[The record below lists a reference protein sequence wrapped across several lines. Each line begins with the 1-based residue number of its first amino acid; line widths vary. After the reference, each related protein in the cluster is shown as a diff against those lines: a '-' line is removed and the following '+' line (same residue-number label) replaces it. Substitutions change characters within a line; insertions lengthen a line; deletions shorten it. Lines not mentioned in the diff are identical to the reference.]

1 MNLFGPPNKT
11 SNFKLVVSWKKWT
24 YSENESEVAQSCPT
38 LAVSWTVAYQAPL
51 WNFPGKSTGVG
62 CHFLLQGIF

>member
-38 LAVSWTVAYQAPL
+38 LCDPMDL
-51 WNFPGKSTGVG
+51 
-62 CHFLLQGIF
+62 